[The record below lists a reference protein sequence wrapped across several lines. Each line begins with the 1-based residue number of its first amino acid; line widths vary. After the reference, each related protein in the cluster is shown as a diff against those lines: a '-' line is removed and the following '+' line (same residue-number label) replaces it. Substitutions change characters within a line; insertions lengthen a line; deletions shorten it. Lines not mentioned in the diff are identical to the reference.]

1 MTPKQEK
8 LPEQEEHPRESES
21 NPKPGIVQSILNG
34 VRAKTIQ
41 IGKVTQI
48 LINISIGS
56 PNRQQRRFAQC
67 VVFGV
72 SITLIAAG
80 LFRLYEE
87 GADRQTQLLLLVGC
101 VVPFLVCLYYVGFW
115 KSSDIL
121 PKRDPPSNSLDVVDL
136 ESLIKPT
143 NDPESKRYRILAKEQ
158 QLKKHYE
165 RKYERYKQYEKRRN
179 RVLKQVVLFKC
190 LAAVV
195 MVSIPLATSAAVWN
209 WWQIPTHAI
218 AFARY
223 YVDQGDIQSDEVEN
237 ITGDLQDQLA
247 RDTPDFDIKPINRA
261 FQRAERE
268 EARRQAALRKATV
281 AIWGGY
287 NSTEEDSSAI
297 EIKTYFEVLNEA
309 LILNLTNKFSEAVVR
324 NLPNEFEDEYEKNEG
339 GFILPRNSISI
350 DNINFETKHDDR
362 INPISKDL
370 SYLANFT
377 SGLAY
382 YTAQQWKLAIERFND
397 ALDRLRYIQEQE
409 TSLPEQI
416 LNEKIIRDFLQSITA
431 FYLGNTYLASTNLS
445 KFANGYDLAIN
456 SFSKAIDSISS
467 YVPTTSSN
475 KSNSLKEYGYD
486 GVILANYVSQS
497 PSQSDLNRND
507 DNQEIICGD
516 RRRDSDVLIDTS
528 PAQLEKFLARIYN
541 NRGVAYAMKGDNEQA
556 LSDYEQAYQLDPEIG
571 GLCIGLGTAYS
582 VEGNYQKAIQY
593 FSRAISVNP
602 EDTLAYNNL
611 GNVYASQGQYQQA
624 ITEYRKAIHLDR
636 YFAEA
641 YYNRGRVY
649 AIRRKDDDL
658 EQSARDFSEAGEI
671 YSSQNAPSQAITNF
685 AAIAQSTE
693 DPKLRNKAE
702 QRLLREYRSSGGRSG
717 YLDGYPNEGL
727 DGNSTVVFDNS
738 KNDSDVFVKLF
749 SLDTNSSRP
758 MRVFFIR
765 VKEQFS
771 VERLKEGQYDVRV
784 QELNSGALIRTGP
797 LHLIDSHRLTI
808 TLYEVPD
815 GNLKIQPISPSEF

>member
-1 MTPKQEK
+1 MTPNQEK
-8 LPEQEEHPRESES
+8 LPEQEDHPIGNEP
-21 NPKPGIVQSILNG
+21 NPKPGIVQSFFNG

-67 VVFGV
+67 VAFGI

-80 LFRLYEE
+80 LFRLYED
-87 GADRQTQLLLLVGC
+87 GADYQTQFLLFVGC
-101 VVPFLVCLYYVGFW
+101 VLPFLICLYYVGFW
-115 KSSDIL
+115 QSPDI
-121 PKRDPPSNSLDVVDL
+121 PTRREPPSNPLDSVDL

-165 RKYERYKQYEKRRN
+165 KKYERYKQDEKRRN
-179 RVLKQVVLFKC
+179 RILKQVILFKC

-195 MVSIPLATSAAVWN
+195 MVSIPLATSAGVWN
-209 WWQIPTHAI
+209 WTQIPTRAI
-218 AFARY
+218 AFAKY
-223 YVDQGDIQSDEVEN
+223 YVEQGDIQSDEVEN
-237 ITGDLQDQLA
+237 ITGDLQDQLE
-247 RDTPDFDIKPINRA
+247 RDTPDFEIKPINRA

-268 EARRQAALRKATV
+268 EARWQASLRKATV

-287 NSTEEDSSAI
+287 NSTEKDSSAI
-297 EIKTYFEVLNEA
+297 EIKTYFELLSKALVL
-309 LILNLTNKFSEAVVR
+309 
-324 NLPNEFEDEYEKNEG
+324 NLPNEFEDEYKRNED
-339 GFILPRNSISI
+339 GFVLPHNALYI

-382 YTAQQWKLAIERFND
+382 YTAKQWKPAIERFND
-397 ALDRLRYIQEQE
+397 ALDRLRYIQKTE
-409 TSLPEQI
+409 TSLPEQL

-431 FYLGNTYLASTNLS
+431 FYLGNTYVASTNLS
-445 KFANGYDLAIN
+445 KFANGYDLAID
-456 SFSKAIDSISS
+456 SFGKAIDSISN
-467 YVPTTSSN
+467 YVPTSSSN
-475 KSNSLKEYGYD
+475 KLNSLKEHGYHT
-486 GVILANYVSQS
+486 VILANYVSQS
-497 PSQSDLNRND
+497 PNQPDLKGNSDSQK
-507 DNQEIICGD
+507 IVCGD

-528 PAQLEKFLARIYN
+528 PTQLGKFLARIYN

-571 GLCIGLGTAYS
+571 GLCIGFGTAYAL
-582 VEGNYQKAIQY
+582 EGNYPKAIQY
-593 FSRAISVNP
+593 FSRAISINP

-611 GNVYASQGQYQQA
+611 GNVYASQSQYQQA
-624 ITEYRKAIHLDR
+624 ITEYGKAIRLDR

-649 AIRRKDDDL
+649 AIRRKDGDS
-658 EQSARDFSEAGEI
+658 EQSARDFSEAGEM

-693 DPKLRNKAE
+693 DPGLRNKAE
-702 QRLLREYRSSGGRSG
+702 QRLLREYRSSVGRSG
-717 YLDGYPNEGL
+717 YLDGYPYKGV
-727 DGNSTVVFDNS
+727 DGNLIVVFDNS
-738 KNDSDVFVKLF
+738 KNDSDVFIKLF
-749 SLDTNSSRP
+749 SLDANSSRP
-758 MRVFFIR
+758 MRVFFVR
-765 VKEQFS
+765 VGDQFQ
-771 VERLKEGQYDVRV
+771 VEHLREGQYDVRV
-784 QELNSGALIRTGP
+784 QELNSGALTRTGS
-797 LHLIDSHRLTI
+797 LHFTDPGSGGVRIL
-808 TLYEVPD
+808 TLYEVVNGD
-815 GNLKIQPISPSEF
+815 VKMQPLSPSEF